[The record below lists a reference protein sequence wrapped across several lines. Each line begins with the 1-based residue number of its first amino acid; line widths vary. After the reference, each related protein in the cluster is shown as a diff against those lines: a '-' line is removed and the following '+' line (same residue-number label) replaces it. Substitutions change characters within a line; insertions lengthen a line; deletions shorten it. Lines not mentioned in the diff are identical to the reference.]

1 MVRLCVSVCSMS
13 YVLAVG
19 SSVVFQ
25 PHTINMSLWWGR
37 GAPETLTCG
46 GAALTAID
54 KEVRRILGM
63 ECPGGKSFIGGRL
76 MMSLE
81 DVIASFLSA
90 SRFMLF
96 LHCILWQISQSHH
109 CLLISDRV
117 KNAFNHYLPA
127 SETNTKW
134 HGSQS
139 AIFPSSRT
147 PMTVFLYL
155 FVQMKK
161 ITQTPRSQRSLQE
174 NCLYG
179 LNVRF
184 GRKQSEQ
191 IRSSGICAKRQTK
204 CGAW

>member
-1 MVRLCVSVCSMS
+1 MS

-90 SRFMLF
+90 SRFLLKHVISSLHTLTNQPVSPLF
-96 LHCILWQISQSHH
+96 TDLRQGQKCI
-109 CLLISDRV
+109 
-117 KNAFNHYLPA
+117 
-127 SETNTKW
+127 
-134 HGSQS
+134 
-139 AIFPSSRT
+139 
-147 PMTVFLYL
+147 
-155 FVQMKK
+155 
-161 ITQTPRSQRSLQE
+161 
-174 NCLYG
+174 
-179 LNVRF
+179 
-184 GRKQSEQ
+184 
-191 IRSSGICAKRQTK
+191 
-204 CGAW
+204 